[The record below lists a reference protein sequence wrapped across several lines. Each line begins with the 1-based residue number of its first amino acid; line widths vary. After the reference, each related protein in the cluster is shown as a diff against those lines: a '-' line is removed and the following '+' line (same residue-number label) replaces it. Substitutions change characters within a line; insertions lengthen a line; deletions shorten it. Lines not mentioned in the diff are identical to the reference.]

1 MGFIFNSHS
10 TWSELISHNFPWNW
24 IDLMNIY
31 QVHFWKLT
39 FFPVYFTFFSETHFL
54 FLKLTRFCETSSLF
68 SSVSSKKMTFFVW
81 KHEFL
86 ACFCKKMRFQKKE
99 VSFTKKSEVQRQKTK
114 FSKMLLVNV
123 HKVYPVSRKIVGNKF
138 RPCWMAIKNE
148 TQILKFEK
156 LWLWI
161 KIVYLILDHI
171 FSSFTKWN
179 QKNSN
184 FVR

>member
-1 MGFIFNSHS
+1 MPPSLKTAHLLKPHFFTKTDQKLVFSHQKNV
-10 TWSELISHNFPWNW
+10 TFFDETDEKSELVSQKRVSFRKRKW
-24 IDLMNIY
+24 
-31 QVHFWKLT
+31 V
-39 FFPVYFTFFSETHFL
+39 S
-54 FLKLTRFCETSSLF
+54 LKKVKYTGKK
-68 SSVSSKKMTFFVW
+68 VS
-81 KHEFL
+81 
-86 ACFCKKMRFQKKE
+86 FQK
-99 VSFTKKSEVQRQKTK
+99 
-114 FSKMLLVNV
+114 MPLLNV

-161 KIVYLILDHI
+161 KIVYLILYHI